1 MTYLFLN
8 HNSLQYIERGL
19 SNVSLC
25 TFIPCL
31 LFVRTITFF
40 KSTAYYVIS
49 CRFEKNKCLKLK
61 NKINNNNN
69 KSEVGKMHS
78 TFLKFYPICNLAS
91 GV

>member
-8 HNSLQYIERGL
+8 HNSRYIERGP

-25 TFIPCL
+25 TFVPCL

-49 CRFEKNKCLKLK
+49 CRFERTKCLKLK
-61 NKINNNNN
+61 NKIIINNNNN
-69 KSEVGKMHS
+69 NEGKMHF
-78 TFLKFYPICNLAS
+78 TFLKFHPICNLAS
-91 GV
+91 GI